1 MNGVLDGVRV
11 LDLSWG
17 ISGPVATMLL
27 ADHGAQVTKI
37 EPPGGDPYR
46 SLSGYRVWG
55 RGKRSAVLNLRDAG
69 DAERFAALAE
79 QSDVVV
85 ESFSPGTTATL
96 GIDYATLA
104 ARNPQLVYCSIT
116 AYGNAGRHA
125 ERPGYDALVAARTG
139 AQWETR
145 GVDGG
150 TLARLAGTPGM
161 LPGVEAPP
169 GQYVGAPRP
178 GPLFSGVPWISLA
191 TAYLAN
197 LGISA
202 ALRAREQSGRGQWVQ
217 TSLLQ
222 GALITTIA
230 GWQRVERPETPAFQT
245 WVIDPRAPKC
255 FFRGSDGRWTHHWVP
270 LPGFILGAAAGD
282 RLEAR
287 PGVTGPRQATVRIST
302 TADDMLVLHAYY
314 PELAAAVAKFP
325 SDEWVRLAAEVGVPV
340 QPVRSPEEALLDPAL
355 LADGCVV
362 ELDDAEVGPIRCVG
376 RTYELHRC
384 PSTIAGRAPEVGEHT
399 EEVKAQ
405 ADTAP
410 PTGPAPAAGPAF
422 AAGAA
427 PAAGPASGAGA
438 APRAGAGPAA
448 GVVAG
453 PGPRS
458 PLDGVRVI
466 DLGLA
471 VAGPFGT
478 QMLAQLGAEVIKVN
492 TLTDSFWFSNHIAMC
507 CNRDKRSITIDLKS
521 TEGAEVLRRLV
532 QGADVVHHNMRD
544 EAAERLG
551 VDYESL
557 RALNPALVYC
567 HTRGHDSGP
576 RAAHPGNDQTA
587 AALAGTEWIDGGMDH
602 GGEPFWSLASL
613 GDTGNGLLS
622 AIAVTQALYHRDRT
636 GEGQFVDTSI
646 LYAHLLNASTAW
658 ITPDGARR
666 GERPELD
673 AMQLGW
679 SAGYGLY
686 ETASGWICVAAVSDA
701 HWAALAEVLEAHG
714 VALDGRF
721 ATAAGRAAGDGQLRA
736 LLAGAFAG
744 ADAAEWFAR
753 LDGAGVPVE
762 ISSPDFVMGFFDDP
776 EAIDQGLVASFHHPV
791 VGDMQMS
798 GLLWSFSE
806 TPAKIWGPPVWPG
819 LHTRAILAE
828 LGYRD
833 DEIDKLLASAAVAQ
847 TNPEGG

>member
-1 MNGVLDGVRV
+1 
-11 LDLSWG
+11 
-17 ISGPVATMLL
+17 MLL

-37 EPPGGDPYR
+37 EPPGGDPFR
-46 SLSGYRVWG
+46 ALSGYRVWG
-55 RGKRSAVLNLRDAG
+55 RGKRSAVLDLHDAL
-69 DAERFAALAE
+69 DQERFAALARDA
-79 QSDVVV
+79 DVVV
-85 ESFSPGTTATL
+85 ESFSPGTTTDL
-96 GIDYATLA
+96 GIDYPTLS
-104 ARNPQLVYCSIT
+104 ARNPGLVYCSVT
-116 AYGNAGRHA
+116 AYGTSGRHA
-125 ERPGYDALVAARTG
+125 PRPGYDALVAARIG

-145 GVDGG
+145 GVEGG

-191 TAYLAN
+191 TGYLAN

-202 ALRAREQSGRGQWVQ
+202 ALRAREQSGRGQLVQ

-245 WVIDPRAPKC
+245 WVIDPRAPKG
-255 FFRGSDGRWTHHWVP
+255 FFRASDGRWTHHWVP
-270 LPGFILGAAAGD
+270 LPSFIMGASAGEH
-282 RLEAR
+282 LEVR
-287 PGVTGPRQATVRIST
+287 EGVTGPRQASVRIST

-314 PELAAAVAKFP
+314 PQLAEAVAKFP
-325 SDEWVRLAAEVGVPV
+325 SDEWVALAAEVGVPV

-355 LADGCVV
+355 VADGCVI
-362 ELDDAEVGPIRCVG
+362 ELDDAEAGPIRAVG
-376 RTYELHRC
+376 RTYQLHGC
-384 PSTIAGRAPEVGEHT
+384 PSTPAGRAPLVGEHND
-399 EEVKAQ
+399 EVAAE
-405 ADTAP
+405 AD
-410 PTGPAPAAGPAF
+410 
-422 AAGAA
+422 
-427 PAAGPASGAGA
+427 A
-438 APRAGAGPAA
+438 APRARATRGSGA
-448 GVVAG
+448 V
-453 PGPRS
+453 PGS
-458 PLDGVRVI
+458 PLEGVRVI

-507 CNRDKRSITIDLKS
+507 CNRDKQSITIDLKS
-521 TEGAEVLRRLV
+521 TEGAAVLRRLV
-532 QGADVVHHNMRD
+532 ESADVVHHNMRY
-544 EAAERLG
+544 EAAQRLG

-557 RALNPALVYC
+557 RAINPALVYC
-567 HTRGHDSGP
+567 HTRGHDVGP

-587 AALAGTEWIDGGMDH
+587 AALAGTEWLDGGLDD

-658 ITPDGARR
+658 VTPDGDRR
-666 GERPELD
+666 GERQHLD
-673 AMQLGW
+673 AGQLGW

-686 ETASGWICVAAVSDA
+686 ETASGWICLAALTDV
-701 HWAALAEVLEAHG
+701 HWAALAGVAGAHG
-714 VALDGRF
+714 VTLDERY
-721 ATAAGRAAGDGQLRA
+721 ATAAGRAGADGQLREVLEA
-736 LLAGAFAG
+736 VFAG
-744 ADAAEWFAR
+744 ATASEWFAR

-776 EAIDQGLVASFHHPV
+776 EAISQGLVASFHHPI

-819 LHTRAILAE
+819 LHTRQILE
-828 LGYRD
+828 QLGYQSE
-833 DEIDKLLASAAVAQ
+833 EIDKLLASGAVAQ
-847 TNPEGG
+847 TFPEGV